1 MKFKTEICLLSFSLA
16 LFVLS
21 SYFYSYQTENV
32 IATLSVASYPYKL
45 YGVSF
50 VGFGSLLMVAASI
63 SYSRKSKLMQ

>member
-1 MKFKTEICLLSFSLA
+1 MLSFSIA

-21 SYFYSYQTENV
+21 SYVYSYQSNNV
-32 IATLSVASYPYKL
+32 IGTLSVASYPYKL

-50 VGFGSLLMVAASI
+50 VGFGSALMVAASI